1 MEIVQNEKTDIY
13 IYMQGVSCNATRD
26 LFPTYSH
33 LTEKSLKQKLNGTR
47 CTVGISKKEF
57 QKLFP

>member
-1 MEIVQNEKTDIY
+1 
-13 IYMQGVSCNATRD
+13 MQGVSCNATRD